1 MLIQYGTLPLRRGP
15 EGAVELLLVTS
26 RDTGRWVVP
35 RGNPIRGLA
44 PHQSAA
50 QEAWE
55 EAGVRGAVS
64 DQPLGRYRYKKRRKL
79 GFSVRAQVQLF
90 EMLVTEVLEDWPER
104 HQRRRAWFAPVDA
117 AAAVDEPE
125 LKALILAIG

>member
-1 MLIQYGTLPLRRGP
+1 MLIQYGTIPLRRGP
-15 EGAVELLLVTS
+15 GGGVELLLVTS

>member
-1 MLIQYGTLPLRRGP
+1 LLIQYGTLPLRRGP

>member
-1 MLIQYGTLPLRRGP
+1 LLIQYGTIALRRGP

-64 DQPLGRYRYKKRRKL
+64 DQPLGGYRYKKRRKL
-79 GFSVRAQVQLF
+79 GFTVRAQVQLF

-104 HQRRRAWFAPVDA
+104 HQRRREWFAPAAA

-125 LKALILAIG
+125 LKALILSIS

>member
-1 MLIQYGTLPLRRGP
+1 LLIQYGTIPLRRGP

-104 HQRRRAWFAPVDA
+104 HQRRRAWFAPIDA

>member
-1 MLIQYGTLPLRRGP
+1 
-15 EGAVELLLVTS
+15 VELLLVTS

-35 RGNPIRGLA
+35 RGNPIPGLA

-79 GFSVRAQVQLF
+79 GFSVRAQVHLF

-104 HQRRRAWFAPVDA
+104 HQRRREWFAPIAA

-125 LKALILAIG
+125 LKALILSIA